1 MPSPEPRLPFFAPFS
16 FREMEWRRR
25 KKSRKKRSKFLHG
38 QPLFSPSASTGVI
51 WSPFGCPQPELRVCI
66 RTCKKRGKR
75 SLGGPRR
82 KKVDKKAIRRKART
96 RQKTTI
102 NSRQRSLFYTR
113 TIPTKQGKKGQKV
126 QKIFSNPIIPIRT
139 GANNPICRVA
149 PSAFFLSSARSQR
162 RFGGRRRPTNP
173 PTDGG
178 ERKGAFFGLW
188 VGPSLPLP
196 HSNLSGSVAPRAL
209 VPSPPPPEGSKTRAG
224 NGIHQDGICIY
235 GIYIRKLNLR
245 PFSSRHTFS
254 PGIFWEC
261 CSSGRNRRPLLG
273 WGGVGSG
280 RKSGWD
286 GFFRWFG
293 RLAWAR

>member
-188 VGPSLPLP
+188 VGRSLPP
-196 HSNLSGSVAPRAL
+196 SSSFQSIWVGRPPRPSPFAPRGGKGAKRAR
-209 VPSPPPPEGSKTRAG
+209 GTGFTKT
-224 NGIHQDGICIY
+224 
-235 GIYIRKLNLR
+235 
-245 PFSSRHTFS
+245 
-254 PGIFWEC
+254 
-261 CSSGRNRRPLLG
+261 
-273 WGGVGSG
+273 
-280 RKSGWD
+280 
-286 GFFRWFG
+286 GFVFMEFISES
-293 RLAWAR
+293 